1 MKNIIPAEQSQALTK
16 ELEDHFQNRKKDSL
30 SLSQR
35 LRSQDFNS
43 ESSQVSKC
51 SDYMLFSLQEHI
63 QTQEKRTKL
72 KAGSFCKFRFCSMCL
87 WRRRLKYTQN
97 ILQKLDTLPENLV
110 YRHLVLTVQNPSA
123 DQLKNTINRMNKA
136 FRNFYR
142 NYLKGA
148 VGAVKAIE
156 ILGKKTAPGD
166 VHPHLHILLISKS
179 GHKFFQS
186 QKELQTRWEQAYRE
200 KPAIVHIRK
209 IRANKDFPVKVAAL
223 LEVVK
228 YACKTQSLMDRTDKA
243 FTEII
248 RQTYMMRFIA
258 SYGCLYK
265 VDLSDSNLELKK
277 NDQDWKEIA
286 QIIAKWDKKYYKI
299 RGQYA

>member
-1 MKNIIPAEQSQALTK
+1 MKNIIPSDQSQALKK
-16 ELEDHFQNRKKDSL
+16 ELKEHFQNRRLDSL
-30 SLSQR
+30 TLSQR
-35 LRSQDFNS
+35 LYRQNFKSEASQLSRCS
-43 ESSQVSKC
+43 E
-51 SDYMLFSLQEHI
+51 YMLYAYEEHI

-72 KAGSFCKFRFCSMCL
+72 KHGSFCKFRFCPMCL

-123 DQLKNTINRMNKA
+123 DQLKNTIQRMNKA

-142 NYLKGA
+142 YSLKGA

-166 VHPHLHILLISKS
+166 VHPHFHVLLISKKS
-179 GHKFFQS
+179 NQYFQS
-186 QKELQTRWEQAYRE
+186 QKELQDLWERAYKE

-209 IRANKDFPVKVAAL
+209 IRANEFFDKKIAAL

-228 YACKTQSLMDRTDKA
+228 YATKTQSLMNRSDIA
-243 FTEII
+243 FSEII

-258 SYGCLYK
+258 TFGCLYK

-277 NDQDWKEIA
+277 DDNEWREIA
-286 QIIAKWDKKYYKI
+286 QIMAKWDTNHYTIKI
-299 RGQYA
+299 V

>member
-1 MKNIIPAEQSQALTK
+1 MKNIIPSEQSQALTK
-16 ELEDHFQNRKKDSL
+16 ELEDHFQDRKNEAL

-35 LRSQDFNS
+35 LQAQDFKA
-43 ESSQVSKC
+43 ECSQVSSC
-51 SDYMLFSLQEHI
+51 SQYMLFAVHKHI
-63 QTQEKRTKL
+63 QTQEKRIKL
-72 KAGSFCKFRFCSMCL
+72 KRGSFCKFRFCPMCL

-123 DQLKNTINRMNKA
+123 DQLKNTIQRMNKA
-136 FRNFYR
+136 FQTFYR
-142 NYLKGA
+142 YHLKGA

-156 ILGKKTAPGD
+156 ILGKKTSPGD
-166 VHPHLHILLISKS
+166 VHPHFHVLLISRP
-179 GHKFFQS
+179 GGQNFQS
-186 QKELQTRWEQAYRE
+186 QKELQERWEKVYGE

-209 IRANKDFPVKVAAL
+209 IRATKDFSVKTAAL

-258 SYGCLYK
+258 VVGCLRGI
-265 VDLSDSNLELKK
+265 DLSDSNLELKK
-277 NDQDWKEIA
+277 DDKNWQEIA
-286 QIIAKWDKKYYKI
+286 QIIVKWDKKHYTIK
-299 RGQYA
+299 GVL